1 MRSMH
6 NKKGSPEVTSPERAY
21 LTKHYRRDDEKDIT
35 LKNQDN
41 NTTIK
46 PITQCDKALEYMRRK
61 GGITPIGALSEFGCF
76 SLAQRIYD
84 LKKRRH
90 SIVTARISKQGMFGK
105 VSFAKYHLDNA
116 GDANG

>member
-1 MRSMH
+1 MTEGYNTM
-6 NKKGSPEVTSPERAY
+6 N
-21 LTKHYRRDDEKDIT
+21 
-35 LKNQDN
+35 NQDN

-46 PITQCDKALEYMRRK
+46 PMTQCDKALEYMGRK
-61 GGITPIGALSEFGCF
+61 GGITPLDALEFGCF